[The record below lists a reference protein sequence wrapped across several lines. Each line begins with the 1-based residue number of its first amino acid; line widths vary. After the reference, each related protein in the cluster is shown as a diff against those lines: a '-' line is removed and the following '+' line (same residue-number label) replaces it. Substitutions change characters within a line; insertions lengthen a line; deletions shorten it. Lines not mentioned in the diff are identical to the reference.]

1 MSEFSFLK
9 DHPSEIRENTCWKRK
24 KKSGAEK
31 RKSAISNQEIK
42 IPGRQK
48 ADGIEQVNI
57 LKQKKH
63 HSQTPLLGTIP
74 ARDVL
79 KNIQPYS
86 LNNKKKKKE
95 QQLARGQ

>member
-1 MSEFSFLK
+1 MLEK
-9 DHPSEIRENTCWKRK
+9 EK

-79 KNIQPYS
+79 KNIQP
-86 LNNKKKKKE
+86 
-95 QQLARGQ
+95 